1 MNSASITIT
10 PVVGENHLTTGLGNI
25 SSIAAASL
33 RDHNEK
39 VELKWKNI
47 NYQTLIKD
55 PQASKFMKPVY
66 KVKNMLVDVSGII
79 FYFFIKIINIYY
91 NILYCV
97 WIVLYCIIKFL
108 SIIDLTQKR

>member
-10 PVVGENHLTTGLGNI
+10 PVVGGNHLTTSLGNI

-66 KVKNMLVDVSGII
+66 KVKNMLVDVSGMYNYIMPI
-79 FYFFIKIINIYY
+79 MLYAIK
-91 NILYCV
+91 
-97 WIVLYCIIKFL
+97 L
-108 SIIDLTQKR
+108 SMYS

>member
-1 MNSASITIT
+1 MNSVATTVT
-10 PVVGENHLTTGLGNI
+10 PVGEVNNLSTGHEVNNLSIGHEVNHLSIGHGNI
-25 SSIAAASL
+25 SSIALASL

-55 PQASKFMKPVY
+55 PQASAFMKPIY

-79 FYFFIKIINIYY
+79 NVK
-91 NILYCV
+91 
-97 WIVLYCIIKFL
+97 K
-108 SIIDLTQKR
+108 